1 MRPVNMVLNFERS
14 KYLYYMTVETALDD
28 NIITG
33 DESQILSILGKS
45 LYLDEKTQQDII
57 NSLQE
62 GKDLFDFNLDEVE
75 KPGIGEFTAYQ
86 SALIAALD
94 DEIITDDEWAL
105 LDILSELMA
114 IQPNQHSMIEQ
125 SIKSRAMNLDEDEK
139 LVKKLDRFLSRG
151 L

>member
-1 MRPVNMVLNFERS
+1 
-14 KYLYYMTVETALDD
+14 MTVETALDD

-45 LYLDEKTQQDII
+45 LYLDEKTQQEII

-62 GKDLFDFNLDEVE
+62 GKDLFDFNPDEVE

-94 DEIITDDEWAL
+94 DEIITDEEWAL
-105 LDILSELMA
+105 LDILSDLMA

-125 SIKSRAMNLDEDEK
+125 SIKSRAMTLGEDEK
-139 LVKKLDRFLSRG
+139 LVNKLERFLSRG

>member
-1 MRPVNMVLNFERS
+1 MVLNFERS

>member
-1 MRPVNMVLNFERS
+1 MVLNFERS

-45 LYLDEKTQQDII
+45 LYLDEKIQQDII

>member
-1 MRPVNMVLNFERS
+1 MVLNLERS
-14 KYLYYMTVETALDD
+14 KYLYYMTVEMALDD
-28 NIITG
+28 SIITG

-45 LYLDEKTQQDII
+45 LYLDDKTQQEIRE
-57 NSLQE
+57 SLQE
-62 GKDLFDFNLDEVE
+62 GREIFNFNLEEVE

-105 LDILSELMA
+105 LDILRELML

-125 SIKSRAMNLDEDEK
+125 SIRSRAMNLESDEK
-139 LVKKLDRFLSRG
+139 LVNRLDRFLSRG